1 MFQSLDL
8 KPWKSISRKAALAAV
23 LDMRPAI
30 YEEEHDGIAVLA
42 EPVFIVP
49 KTGSF
54 RVSINLKCY
63 LPTLTAVYNATRGNG
78 RE

>member
-1 MFQSLDL
+1 
-8 KPWKSISRKAALAAV
+8 
-23 LDMRPAI
+23 MRPAI